1 MTVSF
6 QFTTQT
12 SRDNSKTKSAANSAA
27 GRGQSYSHHYPAL
40 CQYHIHEQ
48 FLLPMQ
54 QVLGT
59 PTICARS
66 AQTCDLLIDYL
77 IRNVAPH
84 STEDTTSKN
93 ETSDE
98 VDGSATLEQNL
109 QWPLDN
115 DEPALSS
122 TRLDLQAFTAKVRT
136 VADKARSHKIPDRPH
151 PGYATW
157 ASAVSWMGK
166 LQGQHAAAET
176 ELQPGPLLQG
186 LTMPPEHLV
195 KPIEDISSPIVAFVS
210 YPTKDKTS
218 TMHID
223 WATVDDMTNMC
234 MYLLDTK
241 LSLHKVLVGPGIL
254 HIDIFPRRID
264 HCQIRCPLGDR
275 EWPHSA

>member
-77 IRNVAPH
+77 
-84 STEDTTSKN
+84 
-93 ETSDE
+93 
-98 VDGSATLEQNL
+98 
-109 QWPLDN
+109 WPLDN

-195 KPIEDISSPIVAFVS
+195 KPIEDISSPIVAFIS

-223 WATVDDMTNMC
+223 WATVDDMTNMSSSALAFC
-234 MYLLDTK
+234 IST
-241 LSLHKVLVGPGIL
+241 S
-254 HIDIFPRRID
+254 FPDASTTAKYVVRA
-264 HCQIRCPLGDR
+264 LG
-275 EWPHSA
+275 

>member
-1 MTVSF
+1 
-6 QFTTQT
+6 
-12 SRDNSKTKSAANSAA
+12 
-27 GRGQSYSHHYPAL
+27 
-40 CQYHIHEQ
+40 
-48 FLLPMQ
+48 MQ

-115 DEPALSS
+115 DEPACASYNPSVLRSLSDKELFCICTMADEVNKLSS

-223 WATVDDMTNMC
+223 WATVDDMTNM
-234 MYLLDTK
+234 
-241 LSLHKVLVGPGIL
+241 
-254 HIDIFPRRID
+254 
-264 HCQIRCPLGDR
+264 
-275 EWPHSA
+275 